1 MLRLRSA
8 VQRPAADHNGLMSD
22 VQRVLDALS
31 SPTRREILWLVW
43 DEELPAGAIATAC
56 GVSPATA
63 SEHLAVLR
71 RADLVELRVEGAF
84 RHYRARQ
91 ETARALPSLL
101 LEQNTKWVPADDI
114 PERFLARA
122 RTERVVV
129 AGCDVPVPRDVVFR
143 AFTDADLY
151 SRWLGVPVRM
161 NDGRFACTLEWGTQ
175 VRGRYTHVVEPS
187 LIVMRWDFADGTVPV
202 PGRELVAYWT
212 ATSTP
217 AGSHVEVHQLV
228 ADGAQAQFMTAAWTM
243 VLGRLIEGLPAALE
257 PNASGPQ
264 PRPAR
269 SKARSGPR
277 PSSP

>member
-1 MLRLRSA
+1 
-8 VQRPAADHNGLMSD
+8 MSD

-43 DEELPAGAIATAC
+43 EEELPAGAIASAC
-56 GVSPATA
+56 GMSPATV

-71 RADLVELRVEGAF
+71 RADLVELRVDGAF

-101 LEQNTKWVPADDI
+101 LEQNTKWAPADDI
-114 PERFLARA
+114 PERLLARA
-122 RTERVVV
+122 RTDRVVI
-129 AGCDVPVPRDVVFR
+129 ATCDVPVPLATTFR

-161 NDGRFACTLEWGTQ
+161 SEGRFACTLEWGTQ

-212 ATSTP
+212 ATATP
-217 AGSHVEVHQLV
+217 TGSHVEVHQIV
-228 ADGAQAQFMTAAWTM
+228 EDDAQADFMTAAWTM
-243 VLGRLIEGLPAALE
+243 VLGRLVGGLPTALE
-257 PNASGPQ
+257 PEMPAP
-264 PRPAR
+264 PRRAR
-269 SKARSGPR
+269 TKARSGPP
-277 PSSP
+277 PSALDA